1 MALPVAA
8 RMKPML
14 ELQFSR
20 GWLIDFAPLSRSG
33 RRRTA
38 ALVEFKIRGQHI
50 DVVELRT
57 SESGRLLEQPS
68 DFPFSVLEVRSIH
81 DDDT

>member
-14 ELQFSR
+14 ELQCSR
-20 GWLIDFAPLSRSG
+20 GWLIGYAPLEG
-33 RRRTA
+33 RRRKNA
-38 ALVEFKIRGQHI
+38 ALVEFEIRGQHMGGF
-50 DVVELRT
+50 ELRT
-57 SESGRLLEQPS
+57 SERSRLV
-68 DFPFSVLEVRSIH
+68 FPFSVLEVRSIH